1 MECPIFQ
8 KLKPMVLPN
17 NARAL
22 LRMVLRTGRGKY
34 SARELEIFNN
44 LETHMGQIQEIQ
56 AHLDRVNLTAK
67 AVKEYSMSEMSHED
81 IAAYAA
87 RVGVC
92 YSQIICMVNENS

>member
-1 MECPIFQ
+1 MECPIYQ
-8 KLKPMVLPN
+8 KLQPMVLPN

-34 SARELEIFNN
+34 SIQELEIFNN

-56 AHLDRVNLTAK
+56 AQLDRVNLTAK
-67 AVKEYSMSEMSHED
+67 AVKEYSQSDMTHDD

-87 RVGVC
+87 RVSIPLFAS
-92 YSQIICMVNENS
+92 SQG